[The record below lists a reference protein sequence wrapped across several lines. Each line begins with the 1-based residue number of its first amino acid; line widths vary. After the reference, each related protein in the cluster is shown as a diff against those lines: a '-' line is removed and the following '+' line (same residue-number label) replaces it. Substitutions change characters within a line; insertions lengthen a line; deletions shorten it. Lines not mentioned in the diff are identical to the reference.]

1 MAHMGGLKGMFD
13 PSTVAIVGATEKE
26 GSVGRAVLENML
38 LAQGKRIFPVNPSRQ
53 TVLGI
58 PCFKKVTDIHEPPDL
73 AVIVT
78 PAAMVPNAVE
88 QCGRAGV
95 QGVVVISAGF
105 RETGEK
111 GRKLEDRIEEIRTRY
126 GTRLLGPNCLGFIRP
141 AGRLNATFI
150 KTMPEPGKIAFISH
164 SGALG
169 STIIDWVMEAGVGLS
184 MFVSLGS
191 MLDIDF
197 GDLIDYLGDDPKTKS
212 IMIYMEDVG
221 HAKKFMSAARGFAR
235 AKPIIVLKPGRFKEG
250 TGAAAS
256 LTGVMIG
263 DDQVYDAAF
272 KRVGVVRVDSI
283 SDLVNCAGVLDS
295 HLLPAGARLAVI
307 TNAGAP
313 GVITADWLI
322 AQGGRLATL
331 SAETASRL
339 DSVLPGVRSP
349 GNPVNVLGGPDIER
363 YTDALTI
370 CLDDAGVDGV
380 LVIYTPQWP
389 AISEA
394 LAEAVST
401 VADRAQKPVI
411 TTFMGAKS
419 IAAGR
424 SILVH
429 RRIPTYDTPEEAVKT
444 YLYMNKYQRSLG
456 LLYETPGE
464 LPVEQAPPKN
474 SLKAL
479 IRSICREGR
488 KVLTEE
494 ESKRFLAA
502 YKIPC
507 TPVRVAASADAAAA
521 IAEQIGY
528 PVVLKVV
535 SPDIPHRMDAGG
547 IAPGIQSKKDLRDR
561 YDEMMARIG
570 EAAPHAAVH
579 GVNVQRMAGEGDY
592 QLILGA
598 KKHKA
603 FGAVILFGM
612 AGATALVLRDF
623 SVALP
628 PLNQTLARRLMEETR
643 VYHVMVGRISRR
655 PVDLMRLEQ
664 IVVSFANLITD
675 FPEIDEM
682 DVNPLAMVRG
692 NPLALDARIV
702 IDPGR
707 LDYRPP
713 YPHLVIA
720 PYPTKYITPYA
731 LPDGRQVLLR
741 PIRPE
746 DEPLESEMLAS
757 LSPETVRGRFFQ
769 SIKNLSHAELTRFC
783 NIDYEREMAFV
794 VELTVDGVRKI
805 VGVGRLIIESDF
817 RSAEFAVL
825 VQDGYQNKGL
835 GRKLLDMVIGIAQE
849 KTLEMLYGIV
859 LSDNYRMLDICRQSG
874 FTLERLEEGLTRVE
888 LILT

>member
-1 MAHMGGLKGMFD
+1 MFD
-13 PSTVAIVGATEKE
+13 PSTVAVVGATEKE
-26 GSVGRAVLENML
+26 GSIGRAVLENML
-38 LAQGKRIFPVNPSRQ
+38 LTEGRRIFPVNPSRQ

-58 PCFKKVTDIHEPPDL
+58 PCFKKVTDIHEPLDL

-111 GRKLEDRIEEIRTRY
+111 GRKLEDRIEEIRRKY

-141 AGRLNATFI
+141 GIRLNATFV

-169 STIIDWVMEAGVGLS
+169 STIIDWVMDAGVGLS
-184 MFVSLGS
+184 MFASLGS

-235 AKPIIVLKPGRFKEG
+235 AKPIIVLKPGKFKER
-250 TGAAAS
+250 TDDAIS
-256 LTGVMIG
+256 LTGAMIS
-263 DDQVYDAAF
+263 DNQVYDAAF
-272 KRVGVVRVDSI
+272 KRVGVVRVDAI

-295 HLLPAGARLAVI
+295 QHLPAGARLAVI

-313 GVITADWLI
+313 GVIAADSLI
-322 AQGGRLATL
+322 GGGGRLATL
-331 SAETASRL
+331 SAETTSRL
-339 DSVLPGVRSP
+339 DSVLPKFRSH
-349 GNPVNVLGGPDIER
+349 GNLVNVLSDSDIDR
-363 YTDALTI
+363 YINALTI
-370 CLDDAGVDGV
+370 CLDDLGVDGV
-380 LVIYTPQWP
+380 LLIYTPQLP
-389 AISEA
+389 AAPAA

-401 VADRAQKPVI
+401 VVHQAQKPVI

-424 SILVH
+424 DILIH
-429 RRIPTYDTPEEAVKT
+429 HRIPTYDTPEEAVKT
-444 YLYMNKYQRSLG
+444 YLYMYKYQRNLE
-456 LLYETPGE
+456 LLYETPVE
-464 LPVEQAPPKN
+464 LSIEQAPPKN

-494 ESKRFLAA
+494 ESKRFLAS

-507 TPVRVAASADAAAA
+507 TPVRMAGSADAAAA
-521 IAEQIGY
+521 IAEQVGY
-528 PVVLKVV
+528 PVVLKAV

-547 IAPGIQSKKDLRDR
+547 IALGIQSKKDLRDR
-561 YDEMMARIG
+561 YDEMMVRIG

-579 GVNVQRMAGEGDY
+579 GVNVQHMVDGVEY

-598 KKHKA
+598 KKHKD
-603 FGAVILFGM
+603 FGAVILFGT
-612 AGATALVLRDF
+612 AGATALVLKDF
-623 SVALP
+623 SIALP
-628 PLNQTLARRLMEETR
+628 PLNQTLARRLMEETK
-643 VYHVMVGRISRR
+643 VYNAMAGNKSRE
-655 PVDLMRLEQ
+655 PINLLRLEQ

-675 FPEIDEM
+675 FPEIDEV
-682 DVNPLAMVRG
+682 DINPLAMVRG
-692 NPLALDARIV
+692 NPMALDARII

-707 LDYRPP
+707 LEYYQP

-731 LPDGRQVLLR
+731 LSNGRQVLLR

-746 DEPLESEMLAS
+746 DEPLEREMLAS

-794 VELTVDGVRKI
+794 VELHEDGVRKM
-805 VGVGRLIIESDF
+805 VGVGRIIIESDF
-817 RSAEFAVL
+817 RAGEFAVL

-849 KTLEMLYGIV
+849 KHLEMLYGIV

-874 FTLERLEEGLTRVE
+874 FSVERLGEGLTRVE

>member
-1 MAHMGGLKGMFD
+1 MFD

-38 LAQGKRIFPVNPSRQ
+38 LAEGRRIFPVNPSRQ

-58 PCFKKVTDIHEPPDL
+58 PCFKKVTDINEPPDL

-111 GRKLEDRIEEIRTRY
+111 GRRLEDRIEEIRTKY
-126 GTRLLGPNCLGFIRP
+126 GIRLLGPNCLGFIRP
-141 AGRLNATFI
+141 GIRLNATFV

-169 STIIDWVMEAGVGLS
+169 STIIDWVMDAGVGLS
-184 MFVSLGS
+184 MFASLGS

-235 AKPIIVLKPGRFKEG
+235 AKPIIVLKPGKFKEG
-250 TGAAAS
+250 TDAAIS
-256 LTGVMIG
+256 LTGAMIG
-263 DDQVYDAAF
+263 DNQVYDAAF

-295 HLLPAGARLAVI
+295 QHLPAGARLAVI

-313 GVITADWLI
+313 GVIAADWLI
-322 AQGGRLATL
+322 GQGGRLATL
-331 SAETASRL
+331 SAETTSCL
-339 DSVLPGVRSP
+339 DSVLPKFRSH
-349 GNPVNVLGGPDIER
+349 GNPLNVLGDSDDTDR
-363 YTDALTI
+363 YINALTI
-370 CLDDAGVDGV
+370 CLDDPGVDGV
-380 LVIYTPQWP
+380 LLIYTPQWP
-389 AISEA
+389 TAPAA

-401 VADRAQKPVI
+401 AAHQAQKPVI

-419 IAAGR
+419 IEAGR
-424 SILVH
+424 DILIH
-429 RRIPTYDTPEEAVKT
+429 HRIPTYDTPEEAVKT
-444 YLYMNKYQRSLG
+444 YLYMYKYQRNLE
-456 LLYETPGE
+456 LLYETPVE

-488 KVLTEE
+488 KILTEE
-494 ESKRFLAA
+494 ESKRFLAG

-507 TPVRVAASADAAAA
+507 TPVRMAGSADAAAA

-528 PVVLKVV
+528 PVVLKVI
-535 SPDIPHRMDAGG
+535 SPDIPHRIDAGG
-547 IAPGIQSKKDLRDR
+547 IALGIQSKKDLRDR
-561 YDEMMARIG
+561 YNEMMARIG

-579 GVNVQRMAGEGDY
+579 GVNVQRMVDGVEY

-598 KKHKA
+598 KKHKD

-612 AGATALVLRDF
+612 AGATALVLKDF
-623 SVALP
+623 SIALP

-643 VYHVMVGRISRR
+643 VYNAMAGNKNREPIN
-655 PVDLMRLEQ
+655 LMRLEQ

-682 DVNPLAMVRG
+682 DINPLAMVRG
-692 NPLALDARIV
+692 DAMALDARII

-707 LDYRPP
+707 LEYYPP

-720 PYPTKYITPYA
+720 PYPTKYITPYT
-731 LPDGRQVLLR
+731 LSDGRQVLLR

-746 DEPLESEMLAS
+746 DEPLEREMLAS
-757 LSPETVRGRFFQ
+757 LSPETIRGRFFQ

-794 VELTVDGVRKI
+794 VELREGAVRKM
-805 VGVGRLIIESDF
+805 VGVSRIIIESDF
-817 RSAEFAVL
+817 RAGEFAVL

-849 KTLEMLYGIV
+849 KNLEMLYGIV

-874 FTLERLEEGLTRVE
+874 FSLERLEEGLTRVE

>member
-1 MAHMGGLKGMFD
+1 MFD
-13 PSTVAIVGATEKE
+13 PSAVAIVGATEKE
-26 GSVGRAVLENML
+26 GSVGRAVLENLL
-38 LAQGKRIFPVNPSRQ
+38 LAEGRQIFPVNPSRQ

-58 PCFKKVTDIHEPPDL
+58 PCFKKVTDIGKPPDL

-111 GRKLEDRIEEIRTRY
+111 GRKLEDRIEEIRTKY

-141 AGRLNATFI
+141 GIRLNATFV
-150 KTMPEPGKIAFISH
+150 KTMPAPGKIAFISH

-169 STIIDWVMEAGVGLS
+169 STIIDWVMDAGVGLS
-184 MFVSLGS
+184 MFASLGS

-221 HAKKFMSAARGFAR
+221 RAKKFMSAARGFAR
-235 AKPIIVLKPGRFKEG
+235 TKPIIVLKPGKFKEG
-250 TGAAAS
+250 TGVATS
-256 LTGVMIG
+256 LTGAMIG

-272 KRVGVVRVDSI
+272 KRVGVVRVDAI

-295 HLLPAGARLAVI
+295 QHLPTGARLAVI

-313 GVITADWLI
+313 GVIAADSLI
-322 AQGGRLATL
+322 SQGGRLATL
-331 SAETASRL
+331 SAETMTRL
-339 DSVLPGVRSP
+339 DSVLPKFCSR
-349 GNPVNVLGGPDIER
+349 GNPVNVLGDSDVDR
-363 YTDALTI
+363 YIDALTI
-370 CLDDAGVDGV
+370 CLDDQGVDGV
-380 LVIYTPQWP
+380 LLIYTPQRP
-389 AISEA
+389 AAPGA
-394 LAEAVST
+394 LAEAIST
-401 VADRAQKPVI
+401 VALQAQKPVI
-411 TTFMGAKS
+411 TTFMGARS
-419 IAAGR
+419 VAAGR
-424 SILVH
+424 DAFIH
-429 RRIPTYDTPEEAVKT
+429 HRIPTYDTPEEAVKT
-444 YLYMNKYQRSLG
+444 YLYMDKYQRSLE
-456 LLYETPGE
+456 LLYETPVE

-479 IRSICREGR
+479 IGSISREGR

-494 ESKRFLAA
+494 ESKRFLAS

-507 TPVRVAASADAAAA
+507 TPVRVARSADAAAA

-528 PVVLKVV
+528 PVVLKAL
-535 SPDIPHRMDAGG
+535 SPDIPHTANAGG
-547 IAPGIQSKKDLRDR
+547 LVLGIHSKKDLRDR
-561 YDEMMARIG
+561 YDEMTARIG
-570 EAAPHAAVH
+570 EAAPQEAVR
-579 GVNVQRMAGEGDY
+579 GLNVQHMVRDAEF

-598 KKHKA
+598 KKHKD

-612 AGATALVLRDF
+612 AGATALAMKDF
-623 SVALP
+623 SIGLP

-643 VYHVMVGRISRR
+643 VFNAMVGSKNRGPIN
-655 PVDLMRLEQ
+655 PVRLEQ

-675 FPEIDEM
+675 FPEIDEI
-682 DVNPLAMVRG
+682 DINPLAMVRG
-692 NPLALDARIV
+692 DPLALDARIV
-702 IDPGR
+702 IDPGP
-707 LDYRPP
+707 LKYYPP
-713 YPHLVIA
+713 HPHLVIA

-731 LPDGRQVLLR
+731 LSDGRQVLLR

-794 VELTVDGVRKI
+794 VELREGAARKI
-805 VGVGRLIIESDF
+805 VGVSRLIIESDF
-817 RSAEFAVL
+817 RAGEFAVL
-825 VQDGYQNKGL
+825 VQDAYQNKGL

-849 KTLEMLYGIV
+849 KNLDTLYGIV
-859 LSDNYRMLDICRQSG
+859 LSDNYRMLEICRQSG
-874 FTLERLEEGLTRVE
+874 FTAKYFEEGLTRVD

>member
-1 MAHMGGLKGMFD
+1 MGGLKGMFD

-38 LAQGKRIFPVNPSRQ
+38 LAEGRRIFPVNPSRQ
-53 TVLGI
+53 SVLGI
-58 PCFKKVTDIHEPPDL
+58 PCFKKVTDIPEPPDL
-73 AVIVT
+73 AIIVT
-78 PAAMVPNAVE
+78 PAAMVPDAVE

-95 QGVVVISAGF
+95 QGAVVISAGF
-105 RETGEK
+105 RETGDE
-111 GRKLEDRIEEIRTRY
+111 GRKLEDRIEEIRTKY

-141 AGRLNATFI
+141 GIRLNATFV

-169 STIIDWVMEAGVGLS
+169 STIIDWVMDAGVGLS
-184 MFVSLGS
+184 MFASLGS

-212 IMIYMEDVG
+212 IMIFMEDVR

-235 AKPIIVLKPGRFKEG
+235 VKPIIVLKPGKYKEG
-250 TGAAAS
+250 TGAAVS
-256 LTGVMIG
+256 LTGAMIG

-295 HLLPAGARLAVI
+295 RHLPAGARLAVI

-331 SAETASRL
+331 SAETTSRL
-339 DSVLPGVRSP
+339 DSVLPGVRSRE
-349 GNPVNVLGGPDIER
+349 NPVNVLGDADIDR
-363 YTDALTI
+363 YTSALTI
-370 CLDDAGVDGV
+370 CLDDPGVDGV
-380 LVIYTPQWP
+380 LLIYAPQWP
-389 AISEA
+389 AISGV

-401 VADRAQKPVI
+401 VADQAQKPVI
-411 TTFMGAKS
+411 TTFMGARS
-419 IAAGR
+419 VAAGR
-424 SILVH
+424 DILAH
-429 RRIPTYDTPEEAVKT
+429 HRIPTYDTPEEAVRT
-444 YLYMNKYQRSLG
+444 YLYMNKYQRSLE
-456 LLYETPGE
+456 LLYETPVE
-464 LPVEQAPPKN
+464 LPVDQAPPKN

-479 IRSICREGR
+479 IRSISREGR

-507 TPVRVAASADAAAA
+507 TPVRIASSADAAAA

-528 PVVLKVV
+528 PVILKIV
-535 SPDIPHRMDAGG
+535 SPDIPHRLDAGG
-547 IAPGIQSKKDLRDR
+547 IAPGIQSKKDVRDR
-561 YDEMMARIG
+561 YDGMMARIG
-570 EAAPHAAVH
+570 EYAPHAAVH
-579 GVNVQRMAGEGDY
+579 GVNVQRMVGEVDY

-598 KKHKA
+598 KKHKD

-612 AGATALVLRDF
+612 AGATALVLKDF

-643 VYHVMVGRISRR
+643 VYSAMVGNKSPRVIN
-655 PVDLMRLEQ
+655 LLRLEQ

-675 FPEIDEM
+675 FPEIGEM
-682 DVNPLAMVRG
+682 DINPLALVRG
-692 NPLALDARIV
+692 DPLALDARIV

-707 LDYRPP
+707 LDYYAP

-720 PYPTKYITPYA
+720 PYPTKYITPYT
-731 LPDGRQVLLR
+731 LSGGRQALLR

-746 DEPLESEMLAS
+746 DEPLEREMLAS

-794 VELTVDGVRKI
+794 VELAEGGVRKM

-817 RSAEFAVL
+817 KAGEFAVL

-835 GRKLLDMVIGIAQE
+835 GRKLLDMVIGVAQE
-849 KTLEMLYGIV
+849 KHVEMLYGIV
-859 LSDNYRMLDICRQSG
+859 LSDNYRMLDICRQTG
-874 FTLERLEEGLTRVE
+874 FTLERLEDGLTRVE